1 MDTLVILLCVLII
14 VSVPFGIKGTV
25 SARKARIEKKAKL
38 LGYDLTFDK

>member
-1 MDTLVILLCVLII
+1 MDILVILLCVVMI

-38 LGYDLTFDK
+38 FGYDLTFDK